1 MCIARGA
8 PGIFRRVAGES
19 SGPTGVRLRKMKP
32 PRDGVRLPLE
42 ALPVLTM
49 RLPEGES
56 MGMIL
61 NIGGVN
67 YSLQVVYL
75 VVPEMGGRSSRS

>member
-1 MCIARGA
+1 MCIARGS
-8 PGIFRRVAGES
+8 PGIFRRVAGQS

-32 PRDGVRLPLE
+32 PRDGVGLHVE

-49 RLPEGES
+49 RLPAGES
-56 MGMIL
+56 MGTIPSD
-61 NIGGVN
+61 GGVN
-67 YSLQVVYL
+67 DSLQVAYL